1 MAQAQ
6 ERLTTMYTS
15 IAKNYLDNR
24 EIGTEDKLKQICLF
38 NLEISLAGCIY
49 LKISREETVKT
60 KLEREKINWLKTNV
74 RKKKK
79 NQFLTIRKIKLWNN
93 LPVLPRRKE
102 LNRLYD

>member
-1 MAQAQ
+1 
-6 ERLTTMYTS
+6 MYTG
-15 IAKNYLDNR
+15 IAKNYLDNQ

-38 NLEISLAGCIY
+38 NLEISLDIFK
-49 LKISREETVKT
+49 KIQPAREETVKT

-74 RKKKK
+74 GKKK

-93 LPVLPRRKE
+93 LPALPRRKE

>member
-74 RKKKK
+74 GEKI

-93 LPVLPRRKE
+93 LPALPRRKE